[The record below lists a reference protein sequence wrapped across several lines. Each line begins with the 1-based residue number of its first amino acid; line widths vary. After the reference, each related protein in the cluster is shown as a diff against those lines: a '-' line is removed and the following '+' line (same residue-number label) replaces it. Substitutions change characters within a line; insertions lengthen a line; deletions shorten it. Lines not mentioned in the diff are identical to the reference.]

1 MHKAADGAYNLY
13 AEEKNNPGEFMPIE
27 TNEYGTSIFSSKD
40 LCLIKEIPE
49 IVDMGV
55 DSLKIEGRLKTEYY
69 VSKCNKCIQKCN

>member
-1 MHKAADGAYNLY
+1 
-13 AEEKNNPGEFMPIE
+13 MPIE

-69 VSKCNKCIQKCN
+69 LASVINAYRNAIDDYIKILKIMIIQNI